1 MSVAIWEISEGVR
14 REVMMS
20 PPSRSRMEIISSIEA
35 VEGSLTIEVVGV
47 KEGSM
52 GDGGMKPPILDV
64 GFGAWNLKESLKCR
78 SKEGRIK

>member
-1 MSVAIWEISEGVR
+1 
-14 REVMMS
+14 
-20 PPSRSRMEIISSIEA
+20 

-64 GFGAWNLKESLKCR
+64 GFGVWNLKESLKCG